1 MVAGKEEVVQREQP
15 RVLIVEDTAV
25 MAKGVARILSMHG
38 IRPLIASTVAEG
50 YEMAIESVPDL
61 ILLDVLLPDGD
72 GFELCERLLA
82 SPSLAERPILFVT
95 SLDDVES
102 RVKGL
107 SIGAVDF
114 IPKPFIADE
123 LVARVRIHLKLAR
136 QGRLLAAAQA
146 ERLSAL
152 RQAQESFLTDADAL
166 VEARCSVLFEA
177 AQEAGG
183 DQYDI
188 VELSPGIYGYL
199 VADIAGHGIQSAFQ
213 ASILKVLF
221 RENASLLDTPS
232 ETFYMMNRALRRNL
246 SEDQHVTAFY
256 LILNRRAST
265 GYFASAGHFPALA
278 VSPEGEI
285 RRLSAEGDVL
295 GAFEN
300 PHFQTG
306 SFSIAEGS
314 RYWLFTDG
322 ALEDFAEGRSWNKG
336 LETLESEALRLAV
349 EPRQQ
354 ALSELKRSLFPG
366 DCGGDDRLVMA
377 VDA

>member
-1 MVAGKEEVVQREQP
+1 MGGREDIVQRDQP
-15 RVLIVEDTAV
+15 SVLIVEDTEV

-38 IRPLIASTVAEG
+38 LRPLVASTVAEG
-50 YEMAIESVPDL
+50 YAVAVESVPDL
-61 ILLDVLLPDGD
+61 ILLDVMLPDGD
-72 GFELCERLLA
+72 GFELCQRIL
-82 SPSLAERPILFVT
+82 STPSLAERPVLFVT

-102 RVKGL
+102 RVRGL

-114 IPKPFIADE
+114 IPKPFIAEE

-152 RQAQESFLTDADAL
+152 KQAQEAFLTDAEAL
-166 VEARCSVLFEA
+166 VDAQCSVLFEA

-213 ASILKVLF
+213 ASILKALF

-246 SEDQHVTAFY
+246 SEGQHVTAFY

-278 VSPEGEI
+278 VSPSGKT
-285 RRLSAEGDVL
+285 RHLAAEGDVL
-295 GAFEN
+295 GAFES

-306 SFSIAEGS
+306 NFTIDKGS

-322 ALEDFAEGRSWNKG
+322 ALEDFEAGRSWNQG
-336 LETLESEALRLAV
+336 LAALEMEVLRLSA
-349 EPRQQ
+349 ESRQR
-354 ALSELKRSLFPG
+354 ALSAIKMSLFPG
-366 DCGGDDRLVMA
+366 NFGGDDRLVMA